1 MEYIQDFI
9 NAFGNKMFIE
19 EFERLV
25 SAYIT
30 MECMYIL
37 TRKKAIEELSYD
49 EDIPM
54 PELKSEPP
62 GCINFMGR
70 LFR

>member
-1 MEYIQDFI
+1 M
-9 NAFGNKMFIE
+9 
-19 EFERLV
+19 

-30 MECMYIL
+30 MECLFLISG
-37 TRKKAIEELSYD
+37 KKNIEELSYD

-54 PELKSEPP
+54 PNISREPP